1 MRITEI
7 VRVDSKGRITI
18 PMVIRE
24 SLNIVE
30 GMYVVLIADTSRREI
45 IVSPVVFPGTKLYE
59 VYVEINDVPG
69 ALAEVTDFMAKH
81 GVDLIA
87 THCTTVRRGET
98 AECTLI
104 ADMSK
109 SSLEPDKLKIELS
122 KLSNVKLVNIRQLQ
136 RSV

>member
-30 GMYVVLIADTSRREI
+30 GMHVVLIADTSKREI
-45 IVSPVVFPGTKLYE
+45 IISPVVFPGTKLYE
-59 VYVEINDVPG
+59 IYIEINDVPG
-69 ALAEVTDFMAKH
+69 ALAEVTDLMAKY

-98 AECTLI
+98 AECLLI

-109 SSLEPDKLKIELS
+109 SKLEPDALRLELAKLPD
-122 KLSNVKLVNIRQLQ
+122 VKLVNIRQMQ
-136 RSV
+136 RSI

>member
-30 GMYVVLIADTSRREI
+30 GMHVVLIADTSKREI
-45 IVSPVVFPGTKLYE
+45 IISPVVFPGTKLYE
-59 VYVEINDVPG
+59 VYIEINDVPG
-69 ALAEVTDFMAKH
+69 ALAEVTDSMAKF

-98 AECTLI
+98 AECLLI

-109 SSLEPDKLKIELS
+109 SKIEPDVLRLELS
-122 KLSNVKLVNIRQLQ
+122 KLPDVKLVNIRQMQ
-136 RSV
+136 RSI